1 MALPGTSLMADNP
14 VMLGYAKKDK
24 WVGPFVEYLGG
35 RMATQD
41 EILSNKT
48 IPMALS
54 GISKSLARTQAEKH
68 GLDYWY
74 IDTGYLGNRLYKNWF
89 RITKNGFQVAA
100 PIQQRPAD
108 RLNKLRINRTQIQR
122 GRKIM
127 VVPIDPKVASGY
139 QLADPD
145 AWLQQTIDAIK
156 KYTDREIVVRH
167 RPASRETRVVS
178 DTFVNAL
185 QQDISAVVT
194 WTSNCGVEAVQHGIP
209 VVSLGPSATTQVS
222 GKLEQIDNLP
232 TVSADL
238 TEAWLRWLSYNQFT
252 QLEIKSGVAWDI
264 LQKNY
269 ERIN

>member
-1 MALPGTSLMADNP
+1 MPNMP
-14 VMLGYAKKDK
+14 ILGHAKKDK

-35 RMATQD
+35 KMVSVD
-41 EILSNKT
+41 EVYLNT
-48 IPMALS
+48 ISPMAFS
-54 GISKSLARTQAEKH
+54 GISKSAVKTQAETH

-89 RITKNGFQVAA
+89 RITKNGFQVTA

-108 RLNKLRINRTQIQR
+108 RLNKLRINRTQFRR
-122 GRKIM
+122 GNKIM

-145 AWLQQTIDAIK
+145 VWLQQTINAIK

-185 QQDISAVVT
+185 QQDINSVVT
-194 WTSNCGVEAVQHGIP
+194 WASNCGVEAVQRGIP

-222 GKLEQIDNLP
+222 GKLEHIDNLS
-232 TVSADL
+232 TVDTDL
-238 TEAWLRWLSYNQFT
+238 VEAWLRWLSYNQFT
-252 QLEIKSGVAWDI
+252 QLEIKTGQAWEI
-264 LQKNY
+264 LQENY
-269 ERIN
+269 ASNS